1 MSHTFSHHA
10 HRAWNWAPCPV
21 FYCLRIHLCID
32 WWDGLSTLVLH
43 VKNNSS
49 ISTRYCPFIINR
61 INRINTL
68 VDPFRGPFLWHY
80 YFWFR
85 ISATRKKRP
94 VSIRLDP
101 KEIIAIYLSCVNPRS
116 LVKSSQ
122 VSLLNA
128 NIKQERDDES
138 GICCFNCPP
147 YMYLT
152 CVQFQ
157 LHVLCIQ
164 SIKLCGRL
172 DFTLLILLSSTSFAS
187 VFYKQERVDER
198 LSTRSNQVWFEK
210 FD

>member
-1 MSHTFSHHA
+1 MAFYNQSNQPCRYSG
-10 HRAWNWAPCPV
+10 RPVSWA
-21 FYCLRIHLCID
+21 
-32 WWDGLSTLVLH
+32 
-43 VKNNSS
+43 
-49 ISTRYCPFIINR
+49 ISLALLLLISN
-61 INRINTL
+61 
-68 VDPFRGPFLWHY
+68 FRH
-80 YFWFR
+80 
-85 ISATRKKRP
+85 SKKKRP

-101 KEIIAIYLSCVNPRS
+101 KEIIAIYISCVNPRS

-198 LSTRSNQVWFEK
+198 LSTRSNQV
-210 FD
+210 